1 MISRSTLH
9 NIDEHLDKENVEAL
23 KFLCLDYIPQKAQ
36 EAIADGQDLFNALE
50 KRGLS
55 EENNFILPELLYR
68 IKRIDLLNKLKLKKD
83 EVEKELSIPGRAKI
97 SVYSVFFYKIF
108 KKIDNLLHLK
118 TYAYIKMHEPC
129 LMSCKIIK
137 ELKTMLE
144 VLIEMEKK
152 GILGEY
158 DLKELKEVCG
168 NVNFTLVEK
177 IENYEKKMKEGKAS
191 LVLSHFRSTK
201 STIKFVYTCE
211 NSRSG
216 DVLQALPAYSTSELE
231 QIAKAYK
238 MNSRPRGHFLLINNN
253 NFTEARCKVQKLKDL
268 KDRKG
273 TSKDADTLCS
283 VFEWLHFEVDVH
295 TDLTAEKILLTVEDY
310 KRKDHRERDCFVFCI
325 LTHGEKGTVY
335 GTDGQSVSI
344 SDITSCFTG
353 KNCPSLFGKP
363 KVFFIQ
369 ACQGSSVQKP
379 VYIETDSTVLDPLLD
394 PEVKNSLPNEADF
407 LIGMATV
414 EESLSYRSVNTG
426 TWYIQALCK
435 NLKEMCP
442 RGEDVLSILTSVNNE
457 VSQKFDPY
465 RKGKQMPEPRF
476 TLRKKL
482 IFTVD

>member
-191 LVLSHFRSTK
+191 LDK
-201 STIKFVYTCE
+201 AIEKCIY
-211 NSRSG
+211 G
-216 DVLQALPAYSTSELE
+216 DNTSSASATSLDSSERVQEPQWSQA

>member
-97 SVYSVFFYKIF
+97 SVYSARLTTLETGI
-108 KKIDNLLHLK
+108 L
-118 TYAYIKMHEPC
+118 C
-129 LMSCKIIK
+129 LST
-137 ELKTMLE
+137 EQTMLE

-177 IENYEKKMKEGKAS
+177 IENYEKKMKALQEQIPRMELNVNQPHVREDGDNTSSAS
-191 LVLSHFRSTK
+191 ATSLDSSERVQEPQWS
-201 STIKFVYTCE
+201 
-211 NSRSG
+211 
-216 DVLQALPAYSTSELE
+216 QA